1 MSPSSLRH
9 KEIQRILDDKAFDEW
24 TGDFEPDFL
33 NPKDFQD
40 FDLNAGL
47 VPMDGQESNGLKEVA
62 IKALVLPS
70 APPMAA
76 YFVPPY
82 SYQHYDIGYH
92 YGGGGDQQPCTSS
105 YQPSWEAPSSSSS
118 FVSPPQPRTSWEAPS
133 FSFSAAAPPRPVA
146 KQTPPPRQ
154 LLPQQPRQEKPA
166 SYWVD
171 LENRL
176 KSREVLKS
184 RIEGA
189 VVRVLEPGEKS
200 SGSKRRRRS

>member
-9 KEIQRILDDKAFDEW
+9 KEIQRILDDEAFGKW
-24 TGDFEPDFL
+24 MGDFEPDFL

-47 VPMDGQESNGLKEVA
+47 VPMDWQENNGLKEVA

-76 YFVPPY
+76 YFVPPSY

-92 YGGGGDQQPCTSS
+92 YGAGGDQQPCTSS
-105 YQPSWEAPSSSSS
+105 WEAS
-118 FVSPPQPRTSWEAPS
+118 FVSPPQPRTSWNAPS
-133 FSFSAAAPPRPVA
+133 YSFTAAAPPRPVA
-146 KQTPPPRQ
+146 KQTPPPRP
-154 LLPQQPRQEKPA
+154 PQQQPHQERPA

-200 SGSKRRRRS
+200 NAVSKRRRRS